1 MLYHG
6 SSAGGLTELKPF
18 ISEHGKPYIYFS
30 SNPVVALFYTVH
42 AVERPYNWFPYGFK
56 DGIPVYNEY
65 YPDALA
71 DIYKGKTGFLY
82 EFDSIQGAEN
92 PTEINCACVCK
103 TPVSV
108 GRVIEVSDVYE
119 ALIEYEKRGELVIER
134 YENLNDEQKKRIEK
148 MMKSEIESFEL
159 RDKPDCSYTKFLE
172 SRFPNLFSAL

>member
-18 ISEHGKPYIYFS
+18 LSEHGKPYIYFA

-56 DGIPVYNEY
+56 NGIPVYNEY

-71 DIYKGKTGFLY
+71 DVYKGKTGFLY
-82 EFDSIQGAEN
+82 EFESINGAEN
-92 PTEINCACVCK
+92 PTGINCACVCEK
-103 TPVSV
+103 PVPV
-108 GRVIEVSDVYE
+108 ERVIEIPDVFE
-119 ALIEYEKRGELVIER
+119 ALVECEKRGQLIIER
-134 YENLNDEQKKRIEK
+134 YDNLNAEQKSGIEK
-148 MMKSEIESFEL
+148 MIKSEIESCDL
-159 RDKPDCSYTKFLE
+159 NSNPDCSYTKFLK